1 MMYQVPKGLVV
12 LITTVLLAG
21 CGTGLTVR
29 DAEIVP
35 EVPDETTEVDPMD
48 GYVEMDV
55 ADVLSTDSGPVVVLV
70 DPTNSLLLPIWIG
83 STEAL
88 VIALRLDGQAFERPL
103 THDLVDALLRE
114 LGGEL
119 VSVKIDNVQGS
130 TFVATLEIRA
140 GERMFLLDSRA
151 SDSIAMA
158 LGQGIPIYVADRVL
172 IDSAIPAEGPEDV
185 PTMHE
190 EAEPKQ
196 PIVQL

>member
-1 MMYQVPKGLVV
+1 MMYHVPKGLVV
-12 LITTVLLAG
+12 VATVVFLAG

-29 DAEIVP
+29 GPEVVP
-35 EVPDETTEVDPMD
+35 EVPDETADAESMD
-48 GYVEMDV
+48 GYVEMGV

-88 VIALRLDGQAFERPL
+88 VIALRLDGQAFDRPL

-119 VSVKIDNVQGS
+119 ISVKIDNVQGS

-140 GERMFLLDSRA
+140 GDRMFLLDSRA

-158 LGQGIPIYVADRVL
+158 LGQGIPIYVANRVL
-172 IDSAIPAEGPEDV
+172 IDSAIPAEGPDDV
-185 PTMHE
+185 PLMHE
-190 EAEPKQ
+190 PAEPKQ